1 MFLFDVAPIPGGSA
15 VGIILAVVFFLVFAG
30 IAAFAFFM
38 VRKTMKMAIR
48 MMIVAAIL
56 LIAMVGS
63 LALWFGIGSS
73 PAKPNRPNRPPVNST
88 R

>member
-1 MFLFDVAPIPGGSA
+1 MFLFDVSPIPGGSA
-15 VGIILAVVFFLVFAG
+15 VGIFLAVAFFLVFAG

-38 VRKTMKMAIR
+38 VRKTLKMAVR

-56 LIAMVGS
+56 LIAFAGS

-73 PAKPNRPNRPPVNST
+73 PAPRPRPRPANA